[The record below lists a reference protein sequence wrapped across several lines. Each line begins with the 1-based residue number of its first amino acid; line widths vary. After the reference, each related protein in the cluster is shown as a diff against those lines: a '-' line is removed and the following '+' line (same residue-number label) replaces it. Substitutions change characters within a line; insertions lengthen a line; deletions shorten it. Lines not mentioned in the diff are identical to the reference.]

1 LIYFGHVLI
10 SLDQLYNAFPACLIP
25 VLSQELF
32 VSRLI
37 SIMKNLDYKTV
48 CGKKQYLGKREL
60 YRGTEK
66 EYFDFQNVELGKKKK
81 E

>member
-1 LIYFGHVLI
+1 
-10 SLDQLYNAFPACLIP
+10 
-25 VLSQELF
+25 
-32 VSRLI
+32 
-37 SIMKNLDYKTV
+37 MKNLDYKTV

-81 E
+81 EWEFFGQLHLYIA